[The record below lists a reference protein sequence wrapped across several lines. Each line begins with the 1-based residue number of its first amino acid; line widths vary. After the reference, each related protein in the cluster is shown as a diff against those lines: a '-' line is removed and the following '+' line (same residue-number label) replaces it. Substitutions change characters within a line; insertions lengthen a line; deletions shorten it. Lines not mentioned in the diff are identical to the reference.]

1 MRLDALVVGAGPAG
15 SLAAFH
21 LARGG
26 ARVPRGQGAV
36 PRDKPCG
43 GGITVRAER
52 QLPFSI
58 DSVVEDAVDV
68 FDLRLGYGRHFR
80 RRTREPLIRMTQRRR
95 LDAFLVEQ
103 AREAGAEFRDGF
115 KPDDTIDAT
124 VVIGADGANGTTGR
138 GAGLD
143 DHLRTVALEGNA
155 RVDLERFAGRAWI
168 EFGVVP
174 GGYGWVFPKGDHVNV
189 GVGGWHEE
197 GPRLR
202 RTSRLC
208 REHRI
213 PESR

>member
-1 MRLDALVVGAGPAG
+1 MRFDALVVGAGPAG

-26 ARVPRGQGAV
+26 ARVLLADKARF

-95 LDAFLVEQ
+95 LDASWSSRRGR
-103 AREAGAEFRDGF
+103 RERSF
-115 KPDDTIDAT
+115 AT
-124 VVIGADGANGTTGR
+124 ASSRTTR
-138 GAGLD
+138 S
-143 DHLRTVALEGNA
+143 T
-155 RVDLERFAGRAWI
+155 
-168 EFGVVP
+168 
-174 GGYGWVFPKGDHVNV
+174 
-189 GVGGWHEE
+189 
-197 GPRLR
+197 R
-202 RTSRLC
+202 RW
-208 REHRI
+208 
-213 PESR
+213 